1 MDGWNRSNGYIR
13 PMYFGMWLN
22 LDVEKKT
29 RSLCGDSQEVINRRC
44 VRVSEFKERTIGQ
57 KTRETRE
64 TIRGTGKE

>member
-1 MDGWNRSNGYIR
+1 
-13 PMYFGMWLN
+13 MWLN

-29 RSLCGDSQEVINRRC
+29 WSLCGDSKEVVNRRC